1 LLKRR
6 ASRRDLR
13 MLRLPSGF
21 TTLAKARARARIK
34 TVGRTVTLAAKA
46 SQRAEAQRR
55 FLHPPVI
62 EPAPVLRGSRIVRRE
77 RRCEPLWV
85 LVEILEMHRVEILE
99 EIPHMIVDATPAT
112 KAEAATTA
120 AADLATAAEATTHPE
135 TQAEMIEAAKA
146 AAKATATEVIA
157 EKE

>member
-1 LLKRR
+1 LAKAKIAR
-6 ASRRDLR
+6 ARAR
-13 MLRLPSGF
+13 
-21 TTLAKARARARIK
+21 TKARARARIK
-34 TVGRTVTLAAKA
+34 TVGRTVTLAARA
-46 SQRAEAQRR
+46 SQRPEAQRR

-62 EPAPVLRGSRIVRRE
+62 EPAAVLRGSRIVRRE

-120 AADLATAAEATTHPE
+120 AAAADLATAEMIEAHPE

-157 EKE
+157 TPE